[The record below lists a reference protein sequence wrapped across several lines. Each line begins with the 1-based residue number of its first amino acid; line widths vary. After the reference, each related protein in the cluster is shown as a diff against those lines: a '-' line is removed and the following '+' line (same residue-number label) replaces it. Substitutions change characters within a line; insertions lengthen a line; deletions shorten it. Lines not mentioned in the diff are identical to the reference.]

1 MHNGNDTVTVVR
13 VKANNVDVS
22 APTSVNGEETMEEV
36 GGLENGGRGEEGE
49 EGEEMSGGTFFI
61 ICC

>member
-1 MHNGNDTVTVVR
+1 
-13 VKANNVDVS
+13 
-22 APTSVNGEETMEEV
+22 MEEV